1 MEQPNTRNY
10 DRLKEKTLT
19 QTYHFKGKVINLRVD
34 DVELSDGST
43 SIREIIEHPGGV
55 CVAALTP
62 DGKLPFVRQFRYP
75 YMEIIAELPAGKL
88 EKGEDPL
95 EAVKREL
102 AEEVGAH
109 GTNWRSMGL
118 LYPSPGYCG
127 EIIRLFACDID
138 MAGESHPD
146 DGEFLEVEY
155 ITLEKAVEM
164 VLAGELTD
172 AKTQTLV
179 LKLMAEKSGK
189 LS

>member
-1 MEQPNTRNY
+1 MTEINY
-10 DRLKEKTLT
+10 ERMKETTLR
-19 QTYHFKGKVINLRVD
+19 QTYHFKGRIINLRVD
-34 DVELSDGST
+34 DVALSDGSQT
-43 SIREIIEHPGGV
+43 IREVVEHPGGV

-75 YMEIIAELPAGKL
+75 YGEIVAELPAGKL

-109 GTNWRSMGL
+109 GTNWRSMGN

-138 MAGESHPD
+138 VSGDSHPD
-146 DGEFLEVEY
+146 EGEFLEVEY
-155 ITLEKAVEM
+155 IPFAKAVDM
-164 VLAGELTD
+164 VMAGELPD

-179 LKLMAEKSGK
+179 LKLMAEMAEKARS
-189 LS
+189 

>member
-1 MEQPNTRNY
+1 MDNSTVCNY
-10 DRLKEKTLT
+10 DKLKEKTLT
-19 QTYHFKGKVINLRVD
+19 QTYHFKGKIINLRVD

-75 YMEIIAELPAGKL
+75 YMEIVTELPAGKL

-109 GTNWRSMGL
+109 GTNWRSMGV

-138 MAGESHPD
+138 ISGESHPD

-155 ITLEKAVEM
+155 IPLEQAVEM
-164 VLAGELTD
+164 VLAGKLPD

-179 LKLMAEKSGK
+179 LKLMAEKARHS
-189 LS
+189 S

>member
-1 MEQPNTRNY
+1 MDKSNDEK
-10 DRLKEKTLT
+10 LLEKTLS

-43 SIREIIEHPGGV
+43 SFREIIEHPGGV

-62 DGKLPFVRQFRYP
+62 DGRLPFVRQFRYP
-75 YMEIIAELPAGKL
+75 YMEIVTELPAGKL

-109 GTNWRSMGL
+109 GTNWRSMGN

-138 MAGESHPD
+138 VSGESHPD
-146 DGEFLEVEY
+146 EGEFLEVEY
-155 ITLEKAVEM
+155 IPLHEAVKM
-164 VLAGELTD
+164 VLAGRLPD

-179 LKLMAEKSGK
+179 LKLMAEKLGQ
-189 LS
+189 

>member
-1 MEQPNTRNY
+1 M
-10 DRLKEKTLT
+10 
-19 QTYHFKGKVINLRVD
+19 
-34 DVELSDGST
+34 
-43 SIREIIEHPGGV
+43 
-55 CVAALTP
+55 
-62 DGKLPFVRQFRYP
+62 
-75 YMEIIAELPAGKL
+75 

-109 GTNWRSMGL
+109 GTNWRSMGV

-138 MAGESHPD
+138 ISGESHPD

-155 ITLEKAVEM
+155 ISLEQAVEM
-164 VLAGELTD
+164 VLAGKLPD

-179 LKLMAEKSGK
+179 LKLMAEKARHS
-189 LS
+189 S

>member
-1 MEQPNTRNY
+1 MDNSVSNNY
-10 DRLKEKTLT
+10 EKMYEKTLT
-19 QTYHFKGKVINLRVD
+19 QTYHFKGKIINLRVD
-34 DVELSDGST
+34 DVELSDGT
-43 SIREIIEHPGGV
+43 VTIREIIEHPGGV
-55 CVAALTP
+55 CVAALTK

-75 YMEIIAELPAGKL
+75 YREIVAELPAGKL
-88 EKGEDPL
+88 EKGEDPF

-109 GTNWRSMGL
+109 GTNWRSMGN

-138 MAGESHPD
+138 ESGKSHPD

-155 ITLEKAVEM
+155 IPLEKAVEM
-164 VLAGELTD
+164 VLAGELPD

-179 LKLMAEKSGK
+179 LKLFAERSKA
-189 LS
+189 

>member
-1 MEQPNTRNY
+1 METSTNHNY
-10 DRLKEKTLT
+10 DKLKEKTLT
-19 QTYHFKGKVINLRVD
+19 QTYHFKGRIINLRVD

-62 DGKLPFVRQFRYP
+62 DGKLPFVKQFRYP
-75 YMEIIAELPAGKL
+75 YLEIVTELPAGKL

-109 GTNWRSMGL
+109 GKNWRSMGN
-118 LYPSPGYCG
+118 LYPSPRYCG

-138 MAGESHPD
+138 ISGESHPD

-155 ITLEKAVEM
+155 ISLEKAVEM
-164 VLAGELTD
+164 VLAGELPD

-179 LKLMAEKSGK
+179 LKLMAERAGK
-189 LS
+189 